1 MVQTIERPM
10 EDHNEYR
17 PPTQSQNTNMFSE
30 AIPNS
35 VTALVLVETATKCLA
50 TSPLPFDL
58 SRNHCFADSAFVIV
72 SCVVNVLEA
81 MMNKVV
87 SALRC
92 FTVSTKCVPSTLET
106 KCGWI

>member
-35 VTALVLVETATKCLA
+35 VTAFVLVETATKCFA

-58 SRNHCFADSAFVIV
+58 SRNHFLADSALVIV
-72 SCVVNVLEA
+72 SWVVNVLEA
-81 MMNKVV
+81 MMNNVV
-87 SALRC
+87 SGSSC
-92 FTVSTKCVPSTLET
+92 FTVSTR
-106 KCGWI
+106 